1 MTNPLYDEI
10 ANNAALRAEVAR
22 LRGEVANLREAMSTN
37 AAYWAGQDNWWRE
50 QMERAQRTIRRY
62 KDDRDEAWA
71 KLAEAETTPVI
82 DAAHLERQRAWSQA
96 TFGPQSLA
104 GKLDHLRKELREAE
118 AKPEDVTEW
127 ADVLILAFDGALRAG
142 HEPQAIIDAVKAKQ
156 AVNEAREWP
165 DWRTMDPDKAIEH
178 VR

>member
-50 QMERAQRTIRRY
+50 QMEKAQRTIRRY
-62 KDDRDEAWA
+62 Q
-71 KLAEAETTPVI
+71 TTSVI
-82 DAAHLERQRAWSQA
+82 DAAHLDRQRAWSA
-96 TFGPQSLA
+96 RTFGPGDRTA
-104 GKLDHLRKELREAE
+104 GVIDHIKKELVEVEAQ
-118 AKPEDVTEW
+118 PDDVEEW
-127 ADVLILAFDGALRAG
+127 ADILILGFDGALRAG
-142 HEPQAIIDAVKAKQ
+142 HEPQAIIDAIKAKQ
-156 AVNEAREWP
+156 AKNEARTWP
-165 DWRTMDPDKAIEH
+165 DWRTMPADKAIEH